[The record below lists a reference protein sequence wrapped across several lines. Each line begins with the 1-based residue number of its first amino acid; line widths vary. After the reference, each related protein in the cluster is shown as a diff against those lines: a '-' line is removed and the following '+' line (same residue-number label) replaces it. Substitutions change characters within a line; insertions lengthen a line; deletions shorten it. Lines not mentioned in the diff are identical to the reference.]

1 MWVKYRFP
9 FSGKVC
15 NMYLY
20 IYIYIYSNLCAA
32 RLMSNA
38 YVIIEKKNL
47 GENAERREKLT

>member
-1 MWVKYRFP
+1 VWVKYRFP